1 MENGAKVN
9 GADTPCLLQQCGQT
23 KVIVARVGLKLLS
36 QRRQT
41 NIAPRHFSQLP
52 GVPGMALGSGTVA
65 IHIPDFR
72 DSKTLAAGQFS
83 SMTPKS
89 NSRISVTT
97 ADMSSEPAHP
107 SLFEKKTN
115 SSASA
120 GQTLEKNLDRGIML
134 RVAVGESLARPS
146 QLGCQV
152 ATFSP
157 KRPTSFAAFAK
168 SLDRILTRL
177 DWGNWTPSTFPPER
191 VAPST
196 TPPVVPA
203 SAAPPASSGILALL
217 TAWPVACPA
226 SFPAFPTPSPTALTG
241 LAFELPFREGL
252 ERALVRFA
260 RDCAAFGFRA
270 PFAFAVL
277 AVEVFP
283 ELDRFVFL
291 FFVFV

>member
-9 GADTPCLLQQCGQT
+9 GADTPCLLQQCGQI

-41 NIAPRHFSQLP
+41 NIAPRHFSQLA
-52 GVPGMALGSGTVA
+52 GVPVMALGSGTVA

-146 QLGCQV
+146 QLGRQV
-152 ATFSP
+152 AH
-157 KRPTSFAAFAK
+157 
-168 SLDRILTRL
+168 
-177 DWGNWTPSTFPPER
+177 
-191 VAPST
+191 
-196 TPPVVPA
+196 
-203 SAAPPASSGILALL
+203 
-217 TAWPVACPA
+217 
-226 SFPAFPTPSPTALTG
+226 
-241 LAFELPFREGL
+241 
-252 ERALVRFA
+252 
-260 RDCAAFGFRA
+260 
-270 PFAFAVL
+270 VL
-277 AVEVFP
+277 AEAAHFFRRLCEILGP
-283 ELDRFVFL
+283 NLDALGLGQLDSEHFSSRAGGAEHDTTDGARERGPSCD
-291 FFVFV
+291 